1 MITADE
7 QIEAALRDGLST
19 DKSGINSDPVYRGLE
34 SVSRAR
40 YDKMWDFWIAYVDN
54 ITELSLES
62 KLTGLRYPI
71 QLRGTILSVVGRR
84 RPKGCH

>member
-19 DKSGINSDPVYRGLE
+19 DKSGIKSDPVYRGLE
-34 SVSRAR
+34 KVSKER

-54 ITELSLES
+54 ITELSL
-62 KLTGLRYPI
+62 
-71 QLRGTILSVVGRR
+71 
-84 RPKGCH
+84 